1 MTKDPI
7 AQLIKK
13 RFTFKNFFIAKNFLS
28 ISFHDKKK
36 KKFIPIKLDINCKW
50 ILLSLLHSLL
60 TLKCKFGASAIVDLF
75 CLFFPIFISLSFVS
89 LFSISWFISLKKK
102 IITWTRRSKIR
113 LNPIDRKAMEG
124 RRGSKNS
131 RKILRKKKKK
141 NISRNISRKD

>member
-1 MTKDPI
+1 MPKI
-7 AQLIKK
+7 FFQF
-13 RFTFKNFFIAKNFLS
+13 RFMI
-28 ISFHDKKK
+28 KK

-141 NISRNISRKD
+141 IFRETFRGRINASRCIVIVFF